1 MPRRA
6 KTVPRRAPRQ
16 KRAEDTVDVLVR
28 ATELAFTRHGFTGAT
43 TNRIAALAGVSI
55 GTLYHYFPTKEAL
68 VQAVVHRMWQEE
80 LEALASRIGVFDER
94 PLDEAL
100 RELVG
105 ALCGLIA
112 RRRALVARWYTEAAH
127 LGDLGAGLGM
137 ANQAIALIEA
147 ALARKREL
155 LRPRDLHFAAD
166 LVVKTAL
173 AVART
178 GSRDY
183 PDQLA
188 NGELAEELTQMLSRY
203 LLRDPPP

>member
-1 MPRRA
+1 M
-6 KTVPRRAPRQ
+6 
-16 KRAEDTVDVLVR
+16 DVLVR
-28 ATELAFTRHGFTGAT
+28 ATELAFTRHGFSGAT
-43 TNRIAALAGVSI
+43 TNRIAKLAGVSI

-68 VQAVVHRMWQEE
+68 VQAVVHRMWEQDF
-80 LEALASRIGVFDER
+80 EALASRIGVFDTL

-105 ALCGLIA
+105 ALVASIA
-112 RRRALVARWYTEAAH
+112 KRRALVSRWYTEAAH

-137 ANQAIALIEA
+137 SNQAIALVEH

-155 LRPRDLHFAAD
+155 VRPRDLGFAAD

-183 PDQLA
+183 PTQLES
-188 NGELAEELTQMLSRY
+188 GELAEELTQMLSRY
-203 LLRDPPP
+203 LLKDPPG